1 MTAPVSWS
9 QILDGMKAA
18 LLPIFLSETPP
29 DGAYLRQLDWYAGEF
44 SSREALASSSISDR
58 CPAVLVDLISE
69 RVIRTMAGGRIQFVE
84 STVGAVC
91 AADSM
96 RSLQD
101 RQSTALDRVL
111 YDVRSRLHGK
121 RLGLAIQPLHYAGL
135 GLIAKEPGLFAYV
148 ARFTVRHHTDL
159 SASSSGLARLERFDG
174 AVHQVDGSATSPL
187 TIDIPEEP

>member
-1 MTAPVSWS
+1 MSAPVSWS
-9 QILDGMKAA
+9 QILDGMVEK
-18 LLPIFLSETPP
+18 LRPIFRSASPP
-29 DGAYLRQLDWYAGEF
+29 VGAYLRQLDWYAGEF
-44 SSREALASSSISDR
+44 ASREALGSSGISDR

-84 STVGAVC
+84 STMGAVC

-101 RQSTALDRVL
+101 RQSSALDRVL
-111 YDVRSRLHGK
+111 YDVRARLHGE
-121 RLGLAIQPLHYAGL
+121 RLGLSIQPLHYAGL
-135 GLIAKEPGLFAYV
+135 GLVAKEPGLFAYV

-174 AVHQVDGSATSPL
+174 AVHQVGGSASAPL
-187 TIDIPEEP
+187 VTDLPEDP